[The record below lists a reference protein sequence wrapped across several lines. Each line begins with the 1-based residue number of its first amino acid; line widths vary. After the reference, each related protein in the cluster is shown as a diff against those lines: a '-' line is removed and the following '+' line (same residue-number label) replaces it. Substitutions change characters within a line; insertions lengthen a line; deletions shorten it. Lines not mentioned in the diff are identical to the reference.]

1 VEVCLS
7 RVFFLALSL
16 LAFGGGRALDAFQS
30 ADATVGVFY
39 PGFETLPEV
48 VLTRPGCHDGNENC
62 PWWVYGNT
70 FGTPR
75 LQTFGVV
82 FRTSSYGPISSRMH
96 CFHAGCGSAL
106 SMFPDASDN
115 FNLTGSSYCAA
126 GYYQGLSPE
135 QICAQA
141 APGAH
146 VFHAIAFPFAAG
158 VSLAGG
164 FKTGGD
170 RAIDAGLRVHDIHFI
185 YERPPPEYAFGAD
198 TNLNPLSFPRDEPQR
213 YDFYVGRLGKDRY
226 KCRIADKY
234 GWDILHLPNRVAVPA
249 ESKCQFQYEAVED
262 MTAKLGEEPA
272 RHRTYGYWYLS
283 GPKYHQRLARYW
295 GWQQARLLH
304 QQLQTYSRWMDGRT
318 LFADIERPLGGPA
331 TETWETCAE
340 PSGMVSDPEGCRRN
354 RAVLEGF
361 LQFVVNLNA
370 QVPGSGLKPGVYTRP
385 DIWVSFF
392 GADFVP
398 QVRFPLP
405 KPTRRGTLE
414 LRKQPFTLWLSGC
427 ATTEGLY
434 TTDEAEDI
442 RARDLMRIVS
452 QTTLGGS
459 RAAIWQYHIE
469 KPDFDTTVLAPDDF
483 SPLDSSLPYSCTCSD
498 EALWRYGFVGSCP
511 SLENGLRGSEDAI
524 HEKSR

>member
-1 VEVCLS
+1 
-7 RVFFLALSL
+7 
-16 LAFGGGRALDAFQS
+16 
-30 ADATVGVFY
+30 
-39 PGFETLPEV
+39 
-48 VLTRPGCHDGNENC
+48 
-62 PWWVYGNT
+62 
-70 FGTPR
+70 
-75 LQTFGVV
+75 
-82 FRTSSYGPISSRMH
+82 MH
-96 CFHAGCGSAL
+96 CFHAGCGGAL

-115 FNLTGSSYCAA
+115 FNLTGNSYCAA

-146 VFHAIAFPFAAG
+146 VFRTIEFPFAAG

-185 YERPPPEYAFGAD
+185 YERPPPEYSFGAD

-213 YDFYVGRLGKDRY
+213 YDFYVGRLGKDKY

-234 GWDILHLPNRVAVPA
+234 GWDILHLPDHVAVPA
-249 ESKCQFQYEAVED
+249 EAKCQFQYEAVGD
-262 MTAKLGEEPA
+262 MMAKLGEESA
-272 RHRTYGYWYLS
+272 RRRTYGYWYLS
-283 GPKYHQRLARYW
+283 GPKFHKRLPRYW

-304 QQLQTYSRWMDGRT
+304 QQAETYARWIDGRT
-318 LFADIERPLGGPA
+318 LFADIERPLGDPS
-331 TETWETCAE
+331 TETWEICADA
-340 PSGMVSDPEGCRRN
+340 SGVVTDPEACRRN

-361 LQFVVNLNA
+361 LQFVVGLNSPD
-370 QVPGSGLKPGVYTRP
+370 PGSDFEPGVYTRP
-385 DIWVSFF
+385 DIWVIFF

-398 QVRFPLP
+398 KARPPLRAP
-405 KPTRRGTLE
+405 RPTRIVGRE
-414 LRKQPFTLWLSGC
+414 LQKQPFVLWLSGC

-434 TTDEAEDI
+434 TPAEAEDI
-442 RARDLMRIVS
+442 RERDLMRIVS

-498 EALWRYGFVGSCP
+498 EALWRYGFAGSCP
-511 SLENGLRGSEDAI
+511 SLEVAPAGAGQSIGGPARQGGTRLRQIYEL
-524 HEKSR
+524 SR